1 MPRISRTPQQVEAFR
16 QEILDAALQLIVKH
30 GFSELSM
37 RKIASQLGVTAT
49 TIYNYYASRDELYFF
64 IRIRGFEILFEAIA
78 HAYNAKNDPYE
89 KLCAAV
95 GEYVR
100 FGIRNPDYYEIMFIS
115 RGVPKFLDCVG
126 TPLSK
131 VAGRE
136 KKKSIQ
142 IFLFIAR
149 GIAEHLKISDAEA
162 RYLAIRLWTE
172 LNGIVSLLNS
182 RLLRE
187 VEENTETMMKRLI
200 ADICER
206 YHQLIIERSLENNYS
221 KKGGKYN
228 AHSQRKRG

>member
-1 MPRISRTPQQVEAFR
+1 
-16 QEILDAALQLIVKH
+16 
-30 GFSELSM
+30 M
-37 RKIASQLGVTAT
+37 RKIASRLGVTAT

-64 IRIRGFEILFEAIA
+64 IRIRGFELLFESIA
-78 HAYNAKNDPYE
+78 KTYKAKDDPYE

-115 RGVPKFLDCVG
+115 RDVPKFLDCIG
-126 TPLSK
+126 TPLEK

-136 KKKSIQ
+136 KEKSIQ
-142 IFLFIAR
+142 TFLFIAQ
-149 GIAEHLKISDAEA
+149 GIAEYLKISDAKA
-162 RYLAIRLWTE
+162 RYLTIKLWTE

-187 VEENTETMMKRLI
+187 VEERKEPLIKRLI

-206 YHQLIIERSLENNYS
+206 YHHLIIEKSLINSS
-221 KKGGKYN
+221 KK
-228 AHSQRKRG
+228 RRDR

>member
-1 MPRISRTPQQVEAFR
+1 MPRISRTSQQVEAFR
-16 QEILDAALQLIVKH
+16 QEILDVALHLIIEH

-37 RKIASQLGVTAT
+37 RKIALRLGVTAT

-64 IRIRGFEILFEAIA
+64 IRIRGFELLFESIA
-78 HAYNAKNDPYE
+78 STYKAKEDPYE
-89 KLCAAV
+89 KLCAVV

-115 RGVPKFLDCVG
+115 RDVPKFLDCTG
-126 TPLSK
+126 TPLEK

-136 KKKSIQ
+136 KEKSIQ
-142 IFLFIAR
+142 TFLFIAQ
-149 GIAEHLKISDAEA
+149 GIAEYLKISDAKSC
-162 RYLAIRLWTE
+162 YLTIRLWTE

-187 VEENTETMMKRLI
+187 VEEHTEPLVKRLI

-206 YHQLIIERSLENNYS
+206 YHHLIIEKSLKNSS
-221 KKGGKYN
+221 KKGGIDN
-228 AHSQRKRG
+228 AKSHRNRG